1 MEQTV
6 LASTGKNTVTIECA
20 ATSSPLD
27 ESLSR
32 IKTFLS
38 ERLNE
43 SSWPAVQDDQGGVII
58 DLGVLG
64 VQPDGKA
71 REDWVSRRVYPI
83 RLYHATVILGPLCNP
98 AREGG
103 PCPLCLERR
112 WLAIRPREERETL
125 GDLRQ
130 AFVYGKNPR
139 LTPPALE
146 AIWSV
151 VEAAL
156 AQNGRDSALFL
167 SGCQLYELHLETLHL
182 ARSRLIADSCC
193 PLCAPS
199 RIDTRQGAAL
209 QLSPRI
215 KRAVTDY
222 RLVKATD
229 YGLPEDGYINP
240 VCGMLGN
247 ASFADYAHPVTAPVS
262 GKMLMQSRHAL
273 NDAWWGGHSNS
284 FAVSRHLGMLEGLE
298 RYGSHKPRGKKT
310 VVFDCYNNLQSLAL
324 NPLDC
329 GVYRADYYRKPGAIY
344 VPFTPEREIPW
355 VWGYSFRQRR
365 PILVPEQ
372 LAYYMDYRNEY
383 PLFVQDCSNGCAV
396 GSSLEEAIFFGL
408 LELIERDAF
417 LITWYA
423 RLAPR
428 KIDPWSC
435 SNRATLDI
443 LDRIERLNYDV
454 YLFDTRLDVTPPSVV
469 AVALL
474 REDDLGKLVLAAG
487 SSFDPEDAIR
497 AALCEVAAYIPTF
510 SVRLASNMEAVQAM
524 ARDYRKITKLEHHSL
539 LYGLPEMAP
548 KANFLFQNASTG
560 TVKELY
566 ADWIAKRPRSH
577 DLLDDLRYC
586 IDELVGLGMDV
597 IVVEQTC
604 PEQEQVGIKAAS
616 VIVPGLLPIDFGWG
630 RDRVFDMPRLRTVPR
645 TAGYLEKDFDPALSN
660 PAPHPFP

>member
-6 LASTGKNTVTIECA
+6 LALTDKNLVTIECA

-32 IKTFLS
+32 IKAFLT

-43 SSWPAVQDDQGGVII
+43 RSCQELSSGESGVLI

-71 REDWVSRRVYPI
+71 SENWVSRRIYPI

-125 GDLRQ
+125 DALRQ
-130 AFVYGKNPR
+130 AFVYGNNPR
-139 LTPPALE
+139 LTPSALE
-146 AIWSV
+146 AIWTV

-156 AQNGRDSALFL
+156 AQ
-167 SGCQLYELHLETLHL
+167 SGNDDGLLYELYLETLHL
-182 ARSRLIADSCC
+182 SRYRLIADSSC
-193 PLCAPS
+193 PRCARPAV
-199 RIDTRQGAAL
+199 DTPERATI

-215 KRAVTDY
+215 KRAETDY
-222 RLVKATD
+222 RLVKATE
-229 YGLPEDGYINP
+229 YNMPEDGYINP
-240 VCGMLGN
+240 ICGMLGN
-247 ASFADYAHPVTAPVS
+247 DSFADYAHPVTAPVS
-262 GKMLMQSRHAL
+262 GKMLMKSRHAL

-284 FAVSRHLGMLEGLE
+284 FTTSRRLGLLEGLE
-298 RYGSHKPRGKKT
+298 RYAGHKPRGKKT
-310 VVFDCYNNLQSLAL
+310 VVFDSYKNLQPQAL

-329 GVYRADYYRKPGAIY
+329 GVYQPDFYGKPKSIY
-344 VPFTPEREIPW
+344 IPFTPEREIPW
-355 VWGYSFRQRR
+355 VWGYSFRQER

-383 PLFVQDCSNGCAV
+383 PAFVQDCSNGCAT

-435 SNRATLDI
+435 SDRSTLDI
-443 LDRIERLNYDV
+443 LDRIDRLNYDV

-510 SVRLASNMEAVQAM
+510 AVRLAQDMEVMQAM
-524 ARDYRKITKLEHHSL
+524 ARDYRKITRLEHHSL

-548 KANFLFQNASTG
+548 KVDFLFQNAGTST
-560 TVKELY
+560 VAELY
-566 ADWIAKRPRSH
+566 EDWIEKRPHSH
-577 DLLDDLRYC
+577 DLLDDLHYC
-586 IDELVGLGMDV
+586 IDEIVQLGMDV

>member
-6 LASTGKNTVTIECA
+6 LALTDKNPVTIECT

-27 ESLSR
+27 EGLSR
-32 IKTFLS
+32 IKAFLT

-43 SSWPAVQDDQGGVII
+43 RSCPELSDEESGVLI

-64 VQPDGKA
+64 VQPDGNAHKN
-71 REDWVSRRVYPI
+71 WINQRVYPI

-98 AREGG
+98 AQEGG

-125 GDLRQ
+125 EALQQ
-130 AFVYGKNPR
+130 AYLYGGNPR
-139 LTPPALE
+139 LIPPALE
-146 AIWSV
+146 AIWTV

-156 AQNGRDSALFL
+156 AQSDDGD
-167 SGCQLYELHLETLHL
+167 GQLYELHLETLRL
-182 ARSRLIADSCC
+182 SRYRLIADSSC
-193 PLCAPS
+193 PLCASPA
-199 RIDTRQGAAL
+199 IDTPEGAVIE
-209 QLSPRI
+209 LSSRI

-222 RLVKATD
+222 RTVKATE
-229 YGLPEDGYINP
+229 YNLHEDGYINP
-240 VCGMLGN
+240 VSGLLGDS
-247 ASFADYAHPVTAPVS
+247 SFADYAHPVTAPVS
-262 GKMLMQSRHAL
+262 GKMLMKSRHAL

-284 FAVSRHLGMLEGLE
+284 FAVSRRLGLLEGLE
-298 RYGSHKPRGKKT
+298 RYGGHKPRGKKT

-329 GVYRADYYRKPGAIY
+329 GVYQPDYYRKPNAIY
-344 VPFTPEREIPW
+344 APFTPEREIPW
-355 VWGYSFRQRR
+355 VWGYSFRQSR

-428 KIDPWSC
+428 KIEPWSC
-435 SNRATLDI
+435 SKRSTLDI

-487 SSFDPEDAIR
+487 SGFDPEDAIR

-510 SVRLASNMEAVQAM
+510 SVRLANNMVAVQAM

-548 KANFLFQNASTG
+548 KANFLFQNASAG
-560 TVKELY
+560 TVEELY
-566 ADWIAKRPRSH
+566 ADWIEKRPSSH

-586 IDELVGLGMDV
+586 IDEIVRLGMDV

-604 PEQEQVGIKAAS
+604 PEQERVGIRAAS

-630 RDRVFDMPRLRTVPR
+630 RDRVFDLPRLRTVPR

>member
-6 LASTGKNTVTIECA
+6 LALTNENLVTIACA

-32 IKTFLS
+32 IKAFLT

-43 SSWPAVQDDQGGVII
+43 SNRQELSSDASGVLI

-64 VQPDGKA
+64 VQADGNA
-71 REDWVSRRVYPI
+71 HANWVNRRVYPI
-83 RLYHATVILGPLCNP
+83 RLYHATVILGPLYNP
-98 AREGG
+98 AHAGG

-125 GDLRQ
+125 DALQQ
-130 AFVYGKNPR
+130 AYLYGGNPR
-139 LTPPALE
+139 LIPPTLE
-146 AIWSV
+146 AIWTV
-151 VEAAL
+151 VERAL
-156 AQNGRDSALFL
+156 AQSDNGD
-167 SGCQLYELHLETLHL
+167 GQLYELHLETLRLSRH
-182 ARSRLIADSCC
+182 RLISDSSC
-193 PLCAPS
+193 PLCAGQA
-199 RIDTRQGAAL
+199 IDTPEGATI

-215 KRAVTDY
+215 KHAMTDY
-222 RLVKATD
+222 RLVKATE
-229 YGLPEDGYINP
+229 YNLHEDGYINP
-240 VCGMLGN
+240 ICGMLGDS
-247 ASFADYAHPVTAPVS
+247 SFADYAHPVTAPVS
-262 GKMLMQSRHAL
+262 GKMLMKSRHAL

-284 FAVSRHLGMLEGLE
+284 FAASRRLGLLEGLE
-298 RYGSHKPRGKKT
+298 RYAGHKPRGKRT
-310 VVFDCYNNLQSLAL
+310 VVFDSYKNLQPHAL

-329 GVYRADYYRKPGAIY
+329 GLYQPEFYRKPNSIY
-344 VPFTPEREIPW
+344 IPFTPEREIPW
-355 VWGYSFRQRR
+355 VWGYSFRQCR
-365 PILVPEQ
+365 PMLVPEQ

-383 PLFVQDCSNGCAV
+383 PAFVQDCSNGCAT
-396 GSSLEEAIFFGL
+396 GSSLEEAILFGL
-408 LELIERDAF
+408 LELMERDAF

-435 SNRATLDI
+435 RSRSTLDI
-443 LDRIERLNYDV
+443 LDRIDRLNYDV

-474 REDDLGKLVLAAG
+474 RADDLGKLVLAAG
-487 SSFDPEDAIR
+487 SSLDPDDAIR

-510 SVRLASNMEAVQAM
+510 SVRLANNMEAMQAM
-524 ARDYRKITKLEHHSL
+524 AHDYRKITKLEHHSL
-539 LYGLPEMAP
+539 LYGLPEMASR
-548 KANFLFQNASTG
+548 ADFLFQNASIN
-560 TVKELY
+560 TVAELY
-566 ADWIAKRPRSH
+566 HEWEEKRPRSH

-586 IDELVGLGMDV
+586 IDEILQLGMDV

-604 PEQEQVGIKAAS
+604 PEQEQTGIKAAS

-630 RDRVFDMPRLRTVPR
+630 RDRVFDLPRLRTVPR
-645 TAGYLEKDFDPALSN
+645 TAGYLEKDFDPTLSN